1 MKQEHINLVN
11 SFKKLDNDDK
21 KNEILKNVLEL
32 LKLLY
37 ITNKSNDNYNLPI
50 SNNYEYDS
58 EYYDM
63 LFAYIISIKEENAKL
78 IDNIFR

>member
-1 MKQEHINLVN
+1 MRQEHINLIN
-11 SFKKLDNDDK
+11 SFKELDNDDK

-50 SNNYEYDS
+50 SNNYEDDS

-63 LFAYIISIKEENAKL
+63 LFAYIIAIKEENAKL

>member
-11 SFKKLDNDDK
+11 SFKELDNDDK

-50 SNNYEYDS
+50 LNNYEDDS

-63 LFAYIISIKEENAKL
+63 LFAYIIAIKEENAKV
-78 IDNIFR
+78 IDNMFN

>member
-1 MKQEHINLVN
+1 MKQEHINLIN
-11 SFKKLDNDDK
+11 SFKELDNDDK

-37 ITNKSNDNYNLPI
+37 ITNKSNDNYNLSI
-50 SNNYEYDS
+50 LNNYEDDS

-63 LFAYIISIKEENAKL
+63 LFSYIIAIKEENAKL
-78 IDNIFR
+78 IDNMFN

>member
-1 MKQEHINLVN
+1 MKQEYINLIN
-11 SFKKLDNDDK
+11 SFKELDNDDK

-37 ITNKSNDNYNLPI
+37 ITNKSNDNLPI
-50 SNNYEYDS
+50 SNNYEDDS

-63 LFAYIISIKEENAKL
+63 LFAYIIAVKEENAKL
-78 IDNIFR
+78 IDNIFS

>member
-11 SFKKLDNDDK
+11 SFKELDNDDK

-37 ITNKSNDNYNLPI
+37 ITNKSNDNYNLSI
-50 SNNYEYDS
+50 LNNYEDDS

-63 LFAYIISIKEENAKL
+63 LFSYIIAIKEENAKL
-78 IDNIFR
+78 IDNMFN